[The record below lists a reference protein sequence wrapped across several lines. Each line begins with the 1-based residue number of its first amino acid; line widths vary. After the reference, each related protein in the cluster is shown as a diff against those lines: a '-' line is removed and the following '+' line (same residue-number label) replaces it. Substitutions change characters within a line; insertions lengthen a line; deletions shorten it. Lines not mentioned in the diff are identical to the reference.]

1 MIFTDFRD
9 LHNRPDS
16 LLGIRWALLGSL
28 LDFKWLKKKKTVRMK
43 FMMKIPQL
51 LELII
56 STYQWLII
64 YRNYGHKDQIKVFF
78 YIISKSI
85 YVIMKILWGNEL

>member
-28 LDFKWLKKKKTVRMK
+28 LDFKWLKKKKNSAH
-43 FMMKIPQL
+43 
-51 LELII
+51 E
-56 STYQWLII
+56 I
-64 YRNYGHKDQIKVFF
+64 YDENTTITGTH
-78 YIISKSI
+78 
-85 YVIMKILWGNEL
+85 N

>member
-1 MIFTDFRD
+1 
-9 LHNRPDS
+9 
-16 LLGIRWALLGSL
+16 
-28 LDFKWLKKKKTVRMK
+28 MK